1 MAIAALL
8 YVGTAVPGSHAYD
21 GNEMT
26 AASALLPRTR
36 LRSSLELIHKQDADI
51 LSLKAALA
59 DLTKAVEEGQAAH
72 RLDKVVIRKLE
83 GDVVQLQ
90 RTQPRAKEEV
100 NATPLQRR
108 RVVIPQTNKGNEGS
122 RAHNA
127 VSATQAKTAV
137 VPKLLRRPAKFL
149 LLSALP
155 TSFASG
161 LKYQIHPF
169 LAMAAAYGRT
179 AVLPA
184 ASFGHPAFRTA
195 SGMVP
200 FEELVDVD
208 SLRRQFPCV
217 RLITYADWRNL
228 TESTVDS
235 LLFLGTEDEI
245 GRPLEGA
252 GAAGKLS
259 PDDEPVAAC
268 YPAFLKDIRNAV
280 AAGADTHAGRS
291 HQVWDF
297 SSETKHVVA
306 SERLRVRRVKCASTQ
321 SLVNA
326 TRVLSAATGALRDDQ
341 SVMIANFP
349 GMRKGPF
356 VWSTSW
362 KSEVRRLFKD
372 VPERLCYTTVDSRRL
387 KYFELAQAWKS
398 VADEVV
404 ERRFG
409 GDFSCIHMRTE
420 KLILSGLSA
429 GWGATATEVLQSAS
443 MHRCM
448 RAVVTLIRRR
458 GKSSLF
464 LLTDLSTAAGSA
476 SAANK
481 VLSSWVSRQETE
493 LMQQFGPALG
503 FCGTDDE
510 VRARTS
516 GPRSVQR
523 ALRRDPRNCAAVE
536 AAVCQKAQAH
546 LRFGEGMMG
555 EYATG
560 YSGDLQQ
567 YATCRDV
574 FAALDIPM

>member
-1 MAIAALL
+1 MQSAARWIALSMALAALL
-8 YVGTAVPGSHAYD
+8 YTGCAVPGSHAYD

-36 LRSSLELIHKQDADI
+36 LRPSLELIQKQDADI
-51 LSLKAALA
+51 LSLKTAVA
-59 DLTKAVEEGQAAH
+59 DLAKIVEEGQEAH
-72 RLDKVVIRKLE
+72 RLDKVVMRKLE

-90 RTQPRAKEEV
+90 RTQSRPKEDGT
-100 NATPLQRR
+100 APLQRR
-108 RVVIPQTNKGNEGS
+108 PVLMPGNV
-122 RAHNA
+122 
-127 VSATQAKTAV
+127 VSAAQAEPAGAPRQK
-137 VPKLLRRPAKFL
+137 KRPAKFL

-161 LKYQIHPF
+161 LKSQIYPF

-184 ASFGHPAFRTA
+184 ASFGYPAFRTA
-195 SGMVP
+195 SGLVP

-208 SLRRQFPCV
+208 SLRHQFPCV
-217 RLITYADWRNL
+217 RVITYADWRNL
-228 TESTVDS
+228 TASTVDS

-259 PDDEPVAAC
+259 PDDEPATDC
-268 YPAFLKDIRNAV
+268 YPAYLKDIRNAV
-280 AAGADTHAGRS
+280 AAGADTYAGRS
-291 HQVWDF
+291 RGQVWDF
-297 SSETKHVVA
+297 SLETKHVVA

-321 SLVNA
+321 SLMNA
-326 TRVLSAATGALRDDQ
+326 SRVLSAATGSLRDDR

-372 VPERLCYTTVDSRRL
+372 VPERLCDATVDSRRL
-387 KYFELAQAWKS
+387 KYFELAQAWKA
-398 VADEVV
+398 VADDVV

-409 GDFSCIHMRTE
+409 GDFACIHMRTE
-420 KLILSGLSA
+420 KLIFSGLSA
-429 GWGATATEVLQSAS
+429 GWGTTAIEVLQSAN

-448 RAVVTLIRRR
+448 RAAFTLIRRR
-458 GKSSLF
+458 GSSLF
-464 LLTDLSTAAGSA
+464 LLTDLSTAAGSP

-481 VLSSWVSRQETE
+481 VLTSWVSRQETE
-493 LMQQFGPALG
+493 LRRQFGPALG

-510 VRARTS
+510 VRATTS

-536 AAVCQKAQAH
+536 AAVCQRAQAH
-546 LRFGEGMMG
+546 IRFGDGMMG

-560 YSGDLQQ
+560 YSGDLQK
-567 YATCRDV
+567 YATCKDV
-574 FAALDIPM
+574 FAALDLPV